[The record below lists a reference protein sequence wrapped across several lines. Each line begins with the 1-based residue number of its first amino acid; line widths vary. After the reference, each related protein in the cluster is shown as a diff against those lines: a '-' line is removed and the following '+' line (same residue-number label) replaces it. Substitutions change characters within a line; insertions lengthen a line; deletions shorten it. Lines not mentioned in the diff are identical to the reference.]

1 MDCTEKNKK
10 QEGHD
15 EPEIPHLNI
24 ETLHDKEQVIL

>member
-1 MDCTEKNKK
+1 MWKGTE

-15 EPEIPHLNI
+15 GLEITHLYI